1 MKSIAVNAE
10 QLQKVKTSPGFIAA
24 LDQSGGSTPKALR
37 LYGVQENTWSS
48 DEEMF
53 AIVHQMRTRIITSPA
68 FNGDRIIGAILFE
81 NTMDREIEGQPTADY
96 LWNVKRVVPFLKV
109 DQGLAAEKDGVQL
122 MKPMPMLAALLDK
135 ARAKRIF
142 GTKMRSF
149 IKRADE
155 AGNKNIVIQQFEI
168 AQQIISANLVPI
180 IEPEIDI
187 HCPEKGKAEQL
198 LKAAI
203 LEKVNQLPDGQF
215 IMLKLTLPEQDNFYA
230 EFVKHPRVLRVV
242 ALSGGYSREEANNR
256 LRKIMAWSLAFPARW
271 LKGLRLSNPTLSLML
286 CSINPF
292 NAFSTH
298 RIAKREVSSG
308 MTPISYLT
316 VQRATVKK

>member
-1 MKSIAVNAE
+1 
-10 QLQKVKTSPGFIAA
+10 
-24 LDQSGGSTPKALR
+24 
-37 LYGVQENTWSS
+37 
-48 DEEMF
+48 
-53 AIVHQMRTRIITSPA
+53 
-68 FNGDRIIGAILFE
+68 
-81 NTMDREIEGQPTADY
+81 
-96 LWNVKRVVPFLKV
+96 
-109 DQGLAAEKDGVQL
+109 
-122 MKPMPMLAALLDK
+122 
-135 ARAKRIF
+135 
-142 GTKMRSF
+142 MRSF

-155 AGNKNIVIQQFEI
+155 AGTKNIVIQQFEI

-256 LRKIMAWSLAFPARW
+256 LRKNHGVVASFSRALVE
-271 LKGLRLSNPTLSLML
+271 GLTAQQSDAE
-286 CSINPF
+286 F
-292 NAFSTH
+292 NAMLDKSIQCIFDASN
-298 RIAKREVSSG
+298 S
-308 MTPISYLT
+308 
-316 VQRATVKK
+316 